1 MNPMARHLV
10 ATFVAAGVMANTPVY
25 AQARADSVSDSQ
37 AQVAIGDGSDIRGP
51 MIVSPPA
58 DICSRTI
65 PERTGLP
72 PDHPLANRDDPTIQA
87 DAAAYAREQQIR
99 TLQALYCNPVLDP
112 AVAAQA
118 KGAIPAACFQPAE
131 AAAAVDPN
139 HPLADKERSDV
150 VAAEQYYLAA
160 VARVHELRARCI
172 ESATGKKVARPMVPV
187 SQF

>member
-1 MNPMARHLV
+1 MKPMTRHLV
-10 ATFVAAGVMANTPVY
+10 ATLIAAGLVGNAPVD
-25 AQARADSVSDSQ
+25 AQVLADGLPDSQ
-37 AQVAIGDGSDIRGP
+37 AQVSIGDGSDIRGP

-72 PDHPLANRDDPTIQA
+72 PDHPLANRDDPKIQA
-87 DAAAYAREQQIR
+87 AAAAYAREQQIR
-99 TLQALYCNPVLDP
+99 TLQALYCNPTLDP

-160 VARVHELRARCI
+160 VARVQELRMRCI
-172 ESATGKKVARPMVPV
+172 ESATGKKLARPVLPV